1 MMTRYNARTTNPSK
15 FLEPKFNTN
24 PDYQNKIS
32 KQIIK
37 TNYQNNLLIE
47 PTNLFYIR
55 AEMQKYFYSFF
66 GSNENCRICF

>member
-37 TNYQNNLLIE
+37 LIIKTNYQNKIIN
-47 PTNLFYIR
+47 
-55 AEMQKYFYSFF
+55 
-66 GSNENCRICF
+66 SNYQNKIIKTRLSKQDYQN